1 MHTLVALCC
10 VGKNIVGA
18 VFFTVYIHAHQSLY
32 HIEIRSQYKKRGNI
46 LFCYFFCFCNLGY
59 IRGERDIFGSIGMMR
74 LLVIAI
80 HLMCCD
86 L

>member
-32 HIEIRSQYKKRGNI
+32 HIEIRSQYKKSVVI
-46 LFCYFFCFCNLGY
+46 FYFV
-59 IRGERDIFGSIGMMR
+59 IFFGFAI
-74 LLVIAI
+74 LVIYAESEI
-80 HLMCCD
+80 YLVV
-86 L
+86 LA